1 MTWNNTSS
9 APGTDP
15 PDVHRA
21 LACSVAQPRTKRPVA
36 CRLTQ
41 GQGVSQP
48 PSQRDSSHHV
58 TSAHCLPE
66 RLSDQKAGPSIGQAR
81 SLCHEKGG
89 AEAPGGSLV
98 FPQRWHFTQLIANAV
113 THPER
118 SKMSLTSA
126 AGAMGCGSS
135 CLGDMEAAQEAE
147 EKYQV

>member
-1 MTWNNTSS
+1 M
-9 APGTDP
+9 
-15 PDVHRA
+15 
-21 LACSVAQPRTKRPVA
+21 AQPRTKWPVA

-48 PSQRDSSHHV
+48 PAQRDSTHPCHQ
-58 TSAHCLPE
+58 HP
-66 RLSDQKAGPSIGQAR
+66 LSLKGAVSQKAGPNVSQAR

-98 FPQRWHFTQLIANAV
+98 FPQRWHFTQLVANAV

-118 SKMSLTSA
+118 SEMRLTSA

-135 CLGDMEAAQEAE
+135 CLGDVEAAQEAE